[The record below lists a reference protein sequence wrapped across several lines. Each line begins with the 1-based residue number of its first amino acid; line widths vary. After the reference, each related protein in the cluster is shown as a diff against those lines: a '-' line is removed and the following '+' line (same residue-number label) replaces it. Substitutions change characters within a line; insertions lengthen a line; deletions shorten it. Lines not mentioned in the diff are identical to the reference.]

1 MIEVRGII
9 KSFGTMRALDDVS
22 FKLGRGE
29 ILGFLGPNGAGKST
43 TMKIITTFLAAD
55 QGQVTVD
62 GIDVLERPLDVRR
75 RIGYLPENVPLYLD
89 MNVHEYLTFVGQA
102 RGLSAGQLRTR
113 LEWCVEEC
121 GLRTEY
127 KKPIGELS
135 KGYRQRTG
143 LAQALIHDPEILIL
157 DEPTSGLDPL
167 QILGIR
173 DLIKRLAGEKTI
185 IFSTHILQEVSPVTD
200 RVVIINEGR
209 IIADGNIG
217 DLSRDAMGT
226 NRVFVGIREDAAT
239 VEPALRELSEVT
251 EVHPLAAADGCR
263 FEVRGPFDSDLVGA
277 VDRLARG
284 RSWDLTQLHEATFSL
299 EDTFISLT
307 RRTGDLRGV
316 A

>member
-1 MIEVRGII
+1 MG
-9 KSFGTMRALDDVS
+9 L
-22 FKLGRGE
+22 
-29 ILGFLGPNGAGKST
+29 AG
-43 TMKIITTFLAAD
+43 
-55 QGQVTVD
+55 GV
-62 GIDVLERPLDVRR
+62 
-75 RIGYLPENVPLYLD
+75 
-89 MNVHEYLTFVGQA
+89 
-102 RGLSAGQLRTR
+102 SAGGLRTR
-113 LEWCVEEC
+113 LDWCVEEC
-121 GLRTEY
+121 GLVTEY
-127 KKPIGELS
+127 KKNIGDLS
-135 KGYRQRTG
+135 KGFKQRTG

-226 NRVFVGIREDAAT
+226 NRVFVGTRQETAS
-239 VEPALRELSEVT
+239 VESALRELSEVT
-251 EVHPLAAADGCR
+251 EVRPLPAGEGCR
-263 FEVRGPFDSDLVGA
+263 FEVRGSFDSDLVGA
-277 VDRLARG
+277 VDRLARS
-284 RSWDLTQLHEATFSL
+284 RNWDLTQLYEAAFSL

-307 RRTGDLRGV
+307 RRAGDRGRGDLKGV